1 MKKNYLQPEAEIV
14 KIGGNENIL
23 DDAGLAETTT
33 ISGGKIGDSD
43 DAGEDLIRQML
54 PDNDASNALGKIFE
68 FGVFE

>member
-1 MKKNYLQPEAEIV
+1 MKKNYLQPETEIV
-14 KIGGNENIL
+14 KIGGTENVLETGISE
-23 DDAGLAETTT
+23 AE
-33 ISGGKIGDSD
+33 SGTGGQIGDPA